1 MKAKNKISKVLSVAV
16 LLTNINSS
24 LFAKDIF
31 AEQNEY
37 KEEMLNIETKRDLE
51 KSAQKAVKSG
61 EVDTWITGL
70 ANMPVGVDSFG
81 SAVVDGKIYCI
92 GGIEDDDGYTGKLQ
106 VYDPITNTWE
116 TKSPML
122 TPRCLM
128 GVAVVERKIYCI
140 GGWDGKALGVIEVY
154 DVDSDTWEF
163 KGNMPDA
170 TEGFGVSVK
179 DSKIYCI
186 GGGTNSASKTNAVQ
200 VYDVKANRWETKA
213 NMPTSR
219 RHFLSVQIDNEVYCI
234 GGNDLMQN
242 SYNVVEVYDIDTDTW
257 NTSKTPMPTPRGGL
271 KGVVVNNSEIYCIG
285 GRNGNIFTD
294 KVEVYNVKS
303 DSWETKTPMPTGRS
317 AFISEM
323 LNNKIYCIGGY
334 GGGTTAFDM
343 VEAYIVSPP
352 LKSSSNIDVYIKP
365 QSILSVSLNLNSVTF
380 EEFNGVDNMEMLGAL
395 ELSVD
400 SNLPYDINAVLES
413 EITNSE
419 GTKTMDKSIFGIKA
433 STDSIYKSFSNVGE
447 KIVLFNNINPSMS
460 QTHLVDMRLN
470 GGIPY
475 ETDVYKTVVKF
486 EVAQK

>member
-16 LLTNINSS
+16 LLTNIHASS
-24 LFAKDIF
+24 FAKDMF

-61 EVDTWITGL
+61 EVDAWITGL
-70 ANMPVGVDSFG
+70 ASMSDSRGRLG

-92 GGIEDDDGYTGKLQ
+92 GGYNDNGYTNKVE
-106 VYDPITNTWE
+106 VYDPVANTWE
-116 TKSPML
+116 VKSPML
-122 TPRCLM
+122 TPRSLM
-128 GVAVVERKIYCI
+128 GVVVVERKIYCI
-140 GGWDGKALGVIEVY
+140 GGWDGGVLDVVEVY

-163 KGNMPDA
+163 KGNMPSA
-170 TEGFGVSVK
+170 REGFGITAK
-179 DSKIYCI
+179 NNKIYCI
-186 GGGTNSASKTNAVQ
+186 GGGTDTASKTDTVQ
-200 VYDVKANRWETKA
+200 VYNIETDTWETKA

-219 RHFLSVQIDNEVYCI
+219 RHFLSVRVNNEIYCI
-234 GGNDLMQN
+234 GGNDIKQN
-242 SYNVVEVYDIDTDTW
+242 CYNVVEVYNLDTDTW
-257 NTSKTPMPTPRGGL
+257 DTSKTPMPTPRGGL
-271 KGVVVNNSEIYCIG
+271 NGVVVNNNEIYCIG
-285 GRNGNIFTD
+285 GKNGDVYTNE
-294 KVEVYNVKS
+294 VEVYNIKS
-303 DSWETKTPMPTGRS
+303 DSWSVKPQIPTSRTK
-317 AFISEM
+317 FVSEIV
-323 LNNKIYCIGGY
+323 NDKIYCIGGY
-334 GGGTTAFDM
+334 NDAGSVDV
-343 VEAYIVSPP
+343 VEAYIVPTS
-352 LKSSSNIDVYIKP
+352 LTSSSNIDVYIKP

>member
-16 LLTNINSS
+16 LLTNINAS
-24 LFAKDIF
+24 LFAKNIF

-70 ANMPVGVDSFG
+70 TNMSVGVESPG
-81 SAVVDGKIYCI
+81 GVVVDGKIYCI
-92 GGIEDDDGYTGKLQ
+92 GGYDGVRYTNKVE
-106 VYDPITNTWE
+106 VYDPATNTWG

-122 TPRCLM
+122 TPRSLM
-128 GVAVVERKIYCI
+128 GVVVVERKIYCI
-140 GGWDGKALGVIEVY
+140 GGWNGNALDVVEVY

-163 KGNMPDA
+163 KGNMPSA
-170 TEGFGVSVK
+170 REGFGITAK
-179 DSKIYCI
+179 NNKIYCI
-186 GGGTNSASKTNAVQ
+186 GGGTKGASKTDTVQ
-200 VYDVKANRWETKA
+200 VYNIETNTWETKA
-213 NMPTSR
+213 NMPTPR
-219 RHFLSVQIDNEVYCI
+219 RHFLSILVDNEVYCI

-242 SYNVVEVYDIDTDTW
+242 SYNVVESYNVDTDIW

-271 KGVVVNNSEIYCIG
+271 SGVVVNNNEIYCIG
-285 GRNGNIFTD
+285 GRAGSVCTN
-294 KVEVYNVKS
+294 KVEVYDVKS
-303 DSWETKTPMPTGRS
+303 DSWSIKEPMPTSRS
-317 AFISEM
+317 EFVSEVI
-323 LNNKIYCIGGY
+323 NNKIYCIGGY
-334 GGGTTAFDM
+334 SNSGM
-343 VEAYIVSPP
+343 LSVVEAYVVPTS
-352 LKSSSNIDVYIKP
+352 LTSSSNIDVYIKP